1 MIKNK
6 IIVNTFNSK
15 YEILIGINLINKLN
29 KILNSKKINSKKIL
43 IVFDSK
49 IPSKII
55 NNLKMRL
62 R

>member
-29 KILNSKKINSKKIL
+29 KILNSKSINSKK
-43 IVFDSK
+43 F
-49 IPSKII
+49 
-55 NNLKMRL
+55 
-62 R
+62 